1 MTKLGL
7 VIFSITAFLIG
18 DMYHDGKYSKLVKS
32 WKKYYQMAFIGFL
45 GLSAYLFIKKHPNQ
59 SKSLFVHANEL
70 IKYMPID
77 KDAGDLL
84 SPLLD
89 MTNNS
94 MFSKEIY
101 SNNYYAPNDYNSNN
115 NNLQEKRILNSG
127 KTGTKRSV
135 SETKK
140 KYVASQ
146 QNWKCGNCKEQLSA
160 WFEVDH
166 KVRLERGGSNEVSNL
181 VALCRE
187 CHGEKTAME
196 NL

>member
-7 VIFSITAFLIG
+7 IIFSITAFLIA
-18 DMYHDGKYSKLVKS
+18 DTYNDGKYTKLVKS

-45 GLSAYLFIKKHPNQ
+45 GLSAYLFIKKHPSQ

-77 KDAGDLL
+77 KEAGDLL

-94 MFSKEIY
+94 MFSKEVY
-101 SNNYYAPNDYNSNN
+101 SNNYYSPN

-127 KTGTKRSV
+127 KSGTKRSV

-146 QNWKCGNCKEQLSA
+146 QNWKCGSCNEQLSA

-166 KVRLERGGSNEVSNL
+166 KIRLERGGSNEVNNL